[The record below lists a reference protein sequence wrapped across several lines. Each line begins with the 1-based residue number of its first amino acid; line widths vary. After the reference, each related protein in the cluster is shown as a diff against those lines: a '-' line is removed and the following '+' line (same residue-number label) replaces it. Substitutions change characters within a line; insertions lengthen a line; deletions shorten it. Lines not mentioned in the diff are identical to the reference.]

1 MLGSNKG
8 CDNMKFVK
16 EKHIMILRGCMLW
29 LNVITVLSMGLF
41 IMITTNNLLNRY
53 SARSFLDN
61 VEAIPLNP
69 YHELGYCIFIMV
81 FISISFGVRNYMQLN
96 DIGIRVSL
104 IIDMV
109 LCIATIYLLDF
120 NYNGLIFFLF
130 AEMIYYLKETKFH
143 MLFMV
148 VAIVGYLLMDYEMLS
163 IYMPLYNIESYFQ
176 CYPDNMQQYMYGIM
190 NVIRSL
196 NIILFILFCIYTM
209 SVQRGMIAEVSRLN
223 KELHSTN
230 EQLKEYAG
238 IAENMAQT
246 KERNRLAREIHD
258 TLGHTL
264 TGITT
269 GLDACLTLI
278 DISPEETR
286 KQLQMLARVSRE
298 GVKEVRRS
306 VNELRPDSL
315 ERLSLEMAIREMIN
329 DMSQISN
336 VDIYFETYE
345 CDLRFDEDE
354 ENTIY
359 RVIQESITNAVRHG
373 QAHKICITL
382 KRENAVLFLEI
393 KDDGKGCDNITAGF
407 GTRHMRERIE
417 MLGGHIEFEGKDGFI
432 VRAKIPIRW
441 GETYD

>member
-1 MLGSNKG
+1 
-8 CDNMKFVK
+8 MKVVN
-16 EKHIMILRGCMLW
+16 EKHIMLLRGSMLW
-29 LNVITVLSMGLF
+29 LNVITILSMSLF
-41 IMITTNNLLNRY
+41 IMLTTNTLLNRY

-61 VEAIPLNP
+61 VYAIPVNP
-69 YHELGYCIFIMV
+69 YFDLGCCVFIMGY
-81 FISISFGVRNYMQLN
+81 ICISFGIRNYMKLK
-96 DIGIRVSL
+96 DISIRMLL
-104 IIDMV
+104 IIDMI
-109 LCIATIYLLDF
+109 LCIITMYLLDF

-130 AEMIYYLKETKFH
+130 AEILYYIKDTKLH
-143 MLFMV
+143 MFFIV
-148 VAIVGYLLMDYEMLS
+148 IAILGYLLMDYDMLS
-163 IYMPLYNIESYFQ
+163 IYTPLYNIENYFL
-176 CYPDNMQQYMYGIM
+176 CYSDSVQQYMYGVM
-190 NVIRSL
+190 NVIRSF
-196 NIILFILFCIYTM
+196 NIILFILYCIYTM
-209 SVQRGMIAEVSRLN
+209 SIQRGMIDEVSRLN
-223 KELHSTN
+223 QELYSTN

-278 DISPEETR
+278 DISPDETR
-286 KQLQMLARVSRE
+286 KQLQTLARVSRE

-315 ERLSLEMAIREMIN
+315 ERLSLEMAIREMIC

-336 VDIYFETYE
+336 VEINFDVRD
-345 CDLRFDEDE
+345 CNLRFDEDE

-373 QAHKICITL
+373 HAKKIDIIL
-382 KRENAVLFLEI
+382 ERKNAILYLQI
-393 KDDGKGCDNITAGF
+393 RDDGVGCDAITAGF
-407 GTRHMRERIE
+407 GIVHMKERIE
-417 MLGGHIEFEGKDGFI
+417 LLGGGVSFEGKDGF
-432 VRAKIPIRW
+432 VVKASIPIRW